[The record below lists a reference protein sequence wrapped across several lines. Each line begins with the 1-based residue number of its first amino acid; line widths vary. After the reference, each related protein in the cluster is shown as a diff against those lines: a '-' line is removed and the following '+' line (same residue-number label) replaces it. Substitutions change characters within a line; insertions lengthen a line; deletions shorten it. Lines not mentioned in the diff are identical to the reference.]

1 MSAWFSASAPLII
14 AHRGA
19 SFDAPEN
26 TITAFA
32 LAAEQGADGIEL
44 DVQLSADGVPVV
56 MHDSTVD
63 RTTNGR
69 GAVSRLS
76 VEQLQELD
84 AGDGR
89 SVPTLEQVFE
99 IFGPSLRY
107 NVELKCGLWPDANLA
122 AAVAER
128 IEGHQLE
135 EYVLVSSFNPLVVW
149 QARRTLSR
157 RTPVAHLRSS
167 SLSAFKHGLIKV
179 SADNPQHSLANEK
192 YMVWASQK
200 SLLVNVWTVDDPAEA
215 QRLLRLGVN
224 SIITNK
230 PEFIRSSIST

>member
-1 MSAWFSASAPLII
+1 MSVWFSSSVPLII

-32 LAAEQGADGIEL
+32 LAAEQQADGIEL
-44 DVQLSADGVPVV
+44 DVRLSADGVPVV

-69 GAVSRLS
+69 GAVSTLS
-76 VEQLQELD
+76 VEQLQALD
-84 AGDGR
+84 GGDGR

-99 IFGPSLRY
+99 TFGPTLLY
-107 NVELKCGLWPDANLA
+107 NVELKCGLWPDVNLA

-135 EYVLVSSFNPLVVW
+135 EQVLVSSFNLLAVQQVL
-149 QARRTLSR
+149 RTLSP
-157 RTPVAHLRSS
+157 RTPVAHLR
-167 SLSAFKHGLIKV
+167 LSGLAAFKHRLVKAA
-179 SADNPQHSLANEK
+179 ADNPHHSLVNEQ
-192 YMVWASQK
+192 YMAWAGRH

-215 QRLLRLGVN
+215 QRLAAMGVN

-230 PEFIRSSIST
+230 PGSIRSSISP